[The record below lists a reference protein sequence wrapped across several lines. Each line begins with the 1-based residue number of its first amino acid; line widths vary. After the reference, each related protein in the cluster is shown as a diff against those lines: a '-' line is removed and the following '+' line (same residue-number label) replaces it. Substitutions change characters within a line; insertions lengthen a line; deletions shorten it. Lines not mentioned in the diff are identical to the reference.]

1 MRGGREGETRRR
13 GRKREELGDRKKERK
28 KVGNEGLLLQ
38 VTTPAIPY
46 NVVIKSN
53 EAYS

>member
-1 MRGGREGETRRR
+1 MRGGRRERERDKTRRER
-13 GRKREELGDRKKERK
+13 EREELGDRKKG
-28 KVGNEGLLLQ
+28 GNEGLLLQ